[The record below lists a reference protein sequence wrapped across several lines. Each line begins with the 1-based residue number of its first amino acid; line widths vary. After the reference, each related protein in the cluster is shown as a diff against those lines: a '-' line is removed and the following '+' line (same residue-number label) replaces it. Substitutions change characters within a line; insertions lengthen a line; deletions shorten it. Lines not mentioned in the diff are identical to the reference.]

1 MSNSKDIE
9 ARNQEYYL
17 TQRAAEWYAT
27 KHFTLPEEAAFL
39 RDYES
44 RIRGKKMLD
53 IGIGAGRSTQF
64 LLPLASEYIGVDY
77 SDSMVRE
84 ASRHYPSARVEQ
96 QDARDLSAYGDATF
110 DMVIFSFNGLD
121 CLAHD
126 GRMKSLAEIRR
137 VLKPGGIFAFSS
149 HNRGKPRVA
158 PWALENLDLS
168 KHPLRMWRN
177 VCLYLTGIR
186 NWMSSRADAIQ
197 TEEYELRHDSGN
209 SFMVPMY
216 YIDKASQSGQLE
228 QAGFSTE
235 KIYDAMGK
243 SVNALDK
250 DVISSWIFFVA
261 RKANSF
267 QSA

>member
-1 MSNSKDIE
+1 MSNSNDIE
-9 ARNQEYYL
+9 KRNQEYYL
-17 TQRAAEWYAT
+17 TQRAADWYAT
-27 KHFTLPEEAAFL
+27 KHFVLPEEVAFL
-39 RDYES
+39 RDYEGE
-44 RIRGKKMLD
+44 IRGKKVLD

-64 LLPLASEYIGVDY
+64 LFPLASEYIGVDY
-77 SDSMVRE
+77 SDSMVSE
-84 ASRHYPSARVEQ
+84 AARHYPLARVEQ

-110 DMVIFSFNGLD
+110 NMVIFSFNGLD

-149 HNRGKPRVA
+149 HNRRKPRVA
-158 PWALENLDLS
+158 PWSLENIDLS

-186 NWMSSRADAIQ
+186 NWMSSRADATQ

-216 YIDKASQSGQLE
+216 YIDKASQRGQLE
-228 QAGFSTE
+228 HASFSLE
-235 KIYDAMGK
+235 KIYDAKGK
-243 SVNALDK
+243 SVDALEA
-250 DVISSWIFFVA
+250 DVTSSWIFFVA
-261 RKANSF
+261 RKAD
-267 QSA
+267 